1 MAAHSERSANRDVG
15 DGFAASLARPGGNI
29 TGLTPFGL
37 GLFPKRLELLK
48 ELVLG
53 TSRVAVLRHP
63 GSFSERSTGELLK
76 EIEGAA
82 LSLGVQV
89 KILDVRDLDVLDDAF
104 SAITSEH
111 TDALI
116 TTTGSLFY
124 QQRRR
129 LVDLVA
135 KHRLPA
141 IYEVREFAEIG
152 GLMAYGTKLADL
164 YRRSADYVD
173 KILKGAKAGEL
184 PIEQPTK
191 FELLIN
197 LKTAKAL
204 GLTVSSSLLARA
216 DEVIE

>member
-1 MAAHSERSANRDVG
+1 MTPLG
-15 DGFAASLARPGGNI
+15 PGLA
-29 TGLTPFGL
+29 
-37 GLFPKRLELLK
+37 PKRLELLK
-48 ELVLG
+48 ELVPG

-63 GSFSERSTGELLK
+63 GSFSERSAGELFK

-82 LSLGVQV
+82 RSFELQV
-89 KILDVRDLDVLDDAF
+89 KLLDVRDPDALDDAF

-116 TTTGSLFY
+116 TTTGTLFY
-124 QQRRR
+124 QQRKR

-141 IYEVREFAEIG
+141 IYDARVFAEIG
-152 GLMAYGTKLADL
+152 GLMAYGPKLADL
-164 YRRSADYVD
+164 NRRSADYVD
-173 KILKGAKAGEL
+173 KILKGAKAGDL
-184 PIEQPTK
+184 PIEQPTT

-197 LKTAKAL
+197 VKTAKAL
-204 GLTVSSSLLARA
+204 GLTVPPSLLARA